1 MKKFIF
7 VFFLFSLISC
17 NNYDGNDDYYQ
28 TYVNNNDNNVI
39 IKLTTNQFKESEEPL
54 MRSIYTSNDLYGFQI
69 YRCDNIDSEYPET
82 QYKVCYGI
90 FDNADNIEI
99 ELSNKYRYNIEMVY
113 IPNGKNLI
121 YYHSSGCYELPFN
134 EFFWKP
140 TALNIV
146 YYSESNNI
154 YGLNMICVNGNDNN
168 NRGSGYYRTNVD
180 YYYGYLLN
188 FAPKSNET
196 ITINLKNMIW
206 GLKLKAKK
214 AEDAYY
220 DELVV
225 KINSNSNDSKIFHMK
240 IDNSNEITEFVIPK
254 ILLGGCAE
262 NYYKDPSYEY
272 FVDFSV
278 GTEKNPFEIINGK
291 LGIKQ
296 NVMKVIEFNAI
307 SNNVNNGITITTDDS
322 EMSEEIT
329 NL

>member
-1 MKKFIF
+1 MKIK
-7 VFFLFSLISC
+7 LFNTDI
-17 NNYDGNDDYYQ
+17 NIRDYYCDL
-28 TYVNNNDNNVI
+28 ND
-39 IKLTTNQFKESEEPL
+39 EG
-54 MRSIYTSNDLYGFQI
+54 YH
-69 YRCDNIDSEYPET
+69 
-82 QYKVCYGI
+82 
-90 FDNADNIEI
+90 NIESPYI
-99 ELSNKYRYNIEMVY
+99 NLYIQMKGCNASCEFCEYKNSANYFNKEKLRLILDYLGDNIEMVY

-214 AEDAYY
+214 AEGAYY
-220 DELVV
+220 DELIV